1 MKIHP
6 LIRHFILLSGFLTAV
21 LPLSAA
27 PPVVKTVPWVGSQP
41 LIPHDT
47 WSGKAITLKG
57 TSDVQG
63 ANIQYTW
70 DFGDGSPAETG
81 TVTNQYV
88 IEETHTYTESTGTVF
103 TATLTVRNTTT
114 GETSSKQYYVKIEDK
129 SLPVEVNVAIDEG
142 LWYLWKTPTR
152 LGGGQYR
159 WSNIHSGSSYSNYY
173 GNSTASAVQ
182 AFQVHGHRE
191 GQADNPYSEAVR
203 GGIDYLMTGLYAQ
216 GMSLQGGE
224 NPESSSPPNASG
236 LSWNSAR
243 PIYESGAVMDAF
255 VSSGTPDATARTGNA
270 SVIGRTYKEIVQ
282 DMVDMYA
289 WGQVDSGS
297 ARGGWQ
303 YSWNSGSDNSA
314 AQWGAIGMIAAERNF
329 GCTVPAWVKSR
340 NREWLNYSYNA
351 GGWFGYE
358 GPSAVREVSTGPCGM
373 VQLSFTGLDS
383 TGLNTP
389 PDPNYPK
396 WVKCIEYLRTN
407 WTYFINAG
415 RDARYYSYY
424 AFTKA
429 MRTALPS
436 PVVNLPAVGTLPELD
451 WYGDNTQGLARILV
465 NRQTSNGSWAYD
477 GWPYVGEQTTA
488 AWNVIILSPTLFEA
502 GSPVAVAKAIPNPAV
517 AGQTV
522 QLDGSA
528 SFHQDPTKL
537 IDSWQWDLD
546 NNGSFEASGP
556 FPTVSFPA
564 LGDYPV
570 KLRVTDN
577 AAQEAAAETI
587 LTIRVTIPPL
597 APTAVAG
604 GPYSFCPAT
613 KPWYL
618 DGTGSINPDE
628 GQSEPG
634 RPGDTIVS
642 YAWDLDGDGQFDDA
656 TGAQPNITAFFDGI
670 SPGSYLIQL
679 KVTDR
684 TATSFPSSQSGDL
697 SDTDSAIV
705 VVRNST
711 DPDCGCVKDLVARA
725 KPGKVQLVWT
735 DYPGAHHY
743 NVYRS
748 TVSGGP
754 YVKIASPITTYSTYL
769 DAIVVNGT
777 TYYYVVRPATFLDQE
792 RCQSNQASA
801 KPVATR

>member
-1 MKIHP
+1 M
-6 LIRHFILLSGFLTAV
+6 IRHFILLPGLLAAV

-47 WSGKAITLKG
+47 WSGKVVTLKG

-63 ANIQYTW
+63 ANILYSW
-70 DFGDGSPAETG
+70 DFGDGSPPATG
-81 TVTNQYV
+81 TVTNRYAV
-88 IEETHTYTESTGTVF
+88 EAKHAYTAPAGTIFV
-103 TATLTVRNTTT
+103 ATLTVTNSTS
-114 GETSSKQYYVKIEDK
+114 GETSAKQYYVKVEPK
-129 SLPVEVNVAIDEG
+129 TLPVEVNVAIDEA
-142 LWYLWKTPTR
+142 LWYLWKSPNR
-152 LGGGQYR
+152 LAGGQYQWNNSR
-159 WSNIHSGSSYSNYY
+159 Y
-173 GNSTASAVQ
+173 GNHYGNTTASAVQ

-191 GQADNPYSEAVR
+191 TQMDNPYSEAIR
-203 GGIDYLMTGLYAQ
+203 GGTDYLMTQLYVQAI
-216 GMSLQGGE
+216 SLQGGE
-224 NPESSSPPNASG
+224 NPESSSPPNNIG
-236 LSWNSAR
+236 LSWTSDH
-243 PIYESGAVMDAF
+243 PIYETGAVMDAL

-270 SVIGRTYKEIVQ
+270 SVIGRTYKAIVQ

-303 YSWNSGSDNSA
+303 YNWNSGSDNSA
-314 AQWGAIGMIAAERNF
+314 AQWGAIGMIAAEKF
-329 GCTVPAWVKSR
+329 GCTVPPWVKSR

-351 GGWFGYE
+351 GGWFGYTN
-358 GPSAVREVSTGPCGM
+358 PSANREVSTGPCGM
-373 VQLSFTGLDS
+373 VQLSFTGLES
-383 TGLNTP
+383 TDPTNT
-389 PDPNYPK
+389 K
-396 WVKCIEYLRTN
+396 WVKCIEYLRNN
-407 WTYFINAG
+407 WAYFINSG
-415 RDARYYSYY
+415 RDTRYYSYY

-429 MRTALPS
+429 MRTALPA
-436 PVVNLPAVGTLPELD
+436 PIVNLPAVGALPALD

-465 NRQTSNGSWAYD
+465 DRQTSAGYWPYD
-477 GWPYVGEQTTA
+477 GWPYVGEQTAA
-488 AWNVIILSPTLFEA
+488 AWNAIILSPTLFDA
-502 GSPVAVAKAIPNPAV
+502 GSPVAVAKAVPNPAV
-517 AGQTV
+517 AGQTI

-537 IDSWQWDLD
+537 IDSWEWDLD
-546 NNGSFEASGP
+546 NNGTFEVSGP

-577 AAQEAAAETI
+577 ATPQEAAAETV

-604 GPYSFCPAT
+604 GPYSFCPDT
-613 KPWYL
+613 KPWFL

-634 RPGDTIVS
+634 RPGDTIVN

-656 TGAQPNITAFFDGI
+656 TGAQPDITAFFNGI

-705 VVRNST
+705 VVRTAN
-711 DPDCGCVKDLVARA
+711 DGDCACVKDLVARV
-725 KPGKVQLVWT
+725 KSGKVQLVWT
-735 DYPGAHHY
+735 NYPGAHHY

-769 DAIVVNGT
+769 DATVVNGT
-777 TYYYVVRPATFLDQE
+777 TYYYVVRPATLLEQE
-792 RCQSNQASA
+792 ICQSNQASA
-801 KPVATR
+801 KPVATRR